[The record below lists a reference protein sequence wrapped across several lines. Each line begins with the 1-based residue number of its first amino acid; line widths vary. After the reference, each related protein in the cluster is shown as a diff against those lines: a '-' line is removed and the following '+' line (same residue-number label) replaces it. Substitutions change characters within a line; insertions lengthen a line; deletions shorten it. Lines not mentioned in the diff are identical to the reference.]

1 MRLLSG
7 HPLKSPLAQ
16 RLIVAVVLFSAAI
29 TIAMTAFELRQQYRR
44 DMAGIQARFQQTA
57 VVHLPSLAQSLWAT
71 GQDEVRLELEGMVR
85 EPNIVYAAVLES
97 GRLYAQAGSRDAK
110 DLIER
115 RYPLQYEYR
124 GQVREIGTLVVA
136 ATSDNIKN
144 EVRRDAVMVLASN
157 ALRIFLIAIFIFLL
171 FHRLITRH
179 LASVAEQLGHADPA
193 SRLVPLRLDRKPG
206 ARPDELDVL
215 VKSADDMQQR
225 AFSALNAQRDSEER
239 VRLLLDST
247 AEAIFGVDTQGICT
261 FANPACV
268 RMLGYANEDAL
279 VGKRIHELIHHSHA
293 DGRPYPV
300 EECLIRTAVAAGQAC
315 HSKDEVHWRAD
326 GTSFPVEY
334 WAHPMYRDG
343 EMVGAVVTFVDISEQ
358 KRAEAELHRLAYYD
372 TLTGLPNRALFNDRL
387 HHALAEARRHKS
399 YVALMLLDLDHFKVI
414 NDTMG
419 HETGDKL
426 LREIGLR
433 LQRGV
438 REGDTV
444 SRLGGDEFALVF
456 PDIQETLHAAQL
468 AQNLMAQFAAPVLVN
483 GREIFTEASIGVAL
497 YPSDT
502 ELADSLLRFA
512 DSAMYHA
519 KESGRNNFQFYSR
532 EMTASVQARLQLETD
547 LRRALERNE
556 FFLNFQPQVDARG
569 RRVTGAE
576 ALLRWRD
583 GAGNLVPPS
592 RFVPL
597 AEDTGLIV
605 PIGKWVLETACVQL
619 KRWHDAGYRDMIVSV
634 NVASR
639 QFRDPQFPDMVRQ
652 AIASAGVSPPA
663 IELEITES
671 ILLEHS
677 ETTLQILDELKNI
690 GVTLAIDDFGTGYS
704 SLSYLKRFPIDRLKI
719 DQSFVRDIVTDSED
733 LAIVRAI
740 VAMSQALFL
749 DVIAEGVESAEQLS
763 LLKREG
769 CKDCQGYLFARPM
782 DADSFMQWLA
792 VPHPFPDLPGE

>member
-1 MRLLSG
+1 MNLPNA

-16 RLIVAVVLFSAAI
+16 RLIVAIVLFSVAI
-29 TIAMTAFELRQQYRR
+29 TIVMTALELRQQYRH
-44 DMAGIQARFQQTA
+44 DLAGMQARLQRTA
-57 VVHLPSLAQSLWAT
+57 EVHLPSLAQSLWAT
-71 GQDEVRLELEGMVR
+71 GKDEIRLELEGMVR
-85 EPNIVYAAVLES
+85 EPNLVYAAVLET
-97 GRLYAQAGSRDAK
+97 GRVYVQTGNRDAA
-110 DLIER
+110 DRIER
-115 RYPLQYEYR
+115 QYPLRYEYR
-124 GQVREIGTLVVA
+124 GRMREIGTLVVA
-136 ATSDNIKN
+136 GTADDIMD

-157 ALRIFLIAIFIFLL
+157 ALRIFLIAMFVFLL
-171 FHRLITRH
+171 FHRLVTRH
-179 LASVAEQLGHADPA
+179 LASAAEQFGQVDPA
-193 SRLVPLRLDRKPG
+193 ARFTPLKLERKPG
-206 ARPDELDVL
+206 TRPDELDQL
-215 VKSADDMQQR
+215 IKSANVMQQR
-225 AFSALNAQRDSEER
+225 AFSALNALRDSEER

-247 AEAIFGVDTQGICT
+247 AEAIFGVDTQGICI

-268 RMLGYANEDAL
+268 RMLGYASEHEL
-279 VGKRIHELIHHSHA
+279 IGRSIHELAHHSYA
-293 DGRPYPV
+293 DGRPYPI
-300 EECLIRTAVAAGQAC
+300 EECLIRNATAAGQAC

-334 WAHPMYRDG
+334 WAHPMYKHG

-372 TLTGLPNRALFNDRL
+372 ALTGLPNRALFNDRL
-387 HHALAEARRHKS
+387 LHALAEARRHKTF
-399 YVALMLLDLDHFKVI
+399 VALMLLDLDHFKII

-419 HETGDKL
+419 HDTGDKL
-426 LREIGLR
+426 LREIGRR
-433 LQRGV
+433 LQQGV

-456 PDIQETLHAAQL
+456 PGIQETLDVAQL
-468 AQNLMAQFAAPVLVN
+468 AQNVMAQFAAPVVVD
-483 GREIFTEASIGVAL
+483 GREIFCEASIGIAL
-497 YPSDT
+497 YPADT
-502 ELADSLLRFA
+502 ELADSLFQFA

-532 EMTASVQARLQLETD
+532 EMTASVQARLQLGTD
-547 LRRALERNE
+547 LRRALEKNE
-556 FFLNFQPQVDARG
+556 FFLNFQPQVDARD

-583 GAGNLVPPS
+583 GAGALVPPA

-605 PIGKWVLETACVQL
+605 PIGKWVLEASCVQL
-619 KRWHDAGYRDMIVSV
+619 KRWHDAGRRDMIVSV

-652 AIASAGVSPPA
+652 AIEAADIPPLA
-663 IELEITES
+663 LELEITES

-677 ETTLQILDELKNI
+677 ETTLQILDELKTI

-740 VAMSQALFL
+740 IAMSQALFL
-749 DVIAEGVESAEQLS
+749 DVIAEGVENVEQLA
-763 LLKREG
+763 LLLREG
-769 CKDCQGYLFARPM
+769 CKDSQGYLFARPM
-782 DADSFMQWLA
+782 DADSFMRWLA
-792 VPHPFPDLPGE
+792 TPPAFPDRSGG